1 MMGTV
6 RRLQAPDEV
15 TIMLDP
21 EQISQVMA
29 LFPVFRQLPE
39 ADRREI
45 FAAGQ
50 VANLPREQ
58 LLLRQNQQCQY
69 IPLVLSGLLRIFKL
83 APNGREMTLYRI
95 GAGETCLISV
105 GCQMAGED
113 YPAQAQ
119 VEEDA
124 QLFLLPAIVYHELLE
139 PKPAWKDFVI
149 QTMYGHLTEVL
160 ETLEAMAFERMDR
173 RLVRWLLDRT
183 RGRAGV
189 VDATHESIAVELGT
203 VREVVSRLLGEL
215 RGKGLVRQSRGK
227 IEVVDAA
234 RLKMLL
240 KEE

>member
-1 MMGTV
+1 
-6 RRLQAPDEV
+6 
-15 TIMLDP
+15 MLIP

-29 LFPVFRQLPE
+29 LFPVFQQLLE
-39 ADRREI
+39 KDRHSI
-45 FAAGQ
+45 FAAAQ
-50 VANLPREQ
+50 VASLPRDQ

-69 IPLVLSGLLRIFKL
+69 IPLVLSGSLRIFKL

-124 QLFLLPAIVYHELLE
+124 QLFLLPAIIYHELLE

-160 ETLEAMAFERMDR
+160 ETLEAIAFERMDR

-183 RGRAGV
+183 QDKAGV
-189 VDATHESIAVELGT
+189 VDATHETIAIELGT
-203 VREVVSRLLGEL
+203 VREVVSRLIGEL
-215 RGKGLVRQSRGK
+215 RGKGLVRQGRGK
-227 IEVVDAA
+227 IEVLDAA
-234 RLKMLL
+234 RLKNLL
-240 KEE
+240 ADE